1 MSSPVKPDASER
13 YALRMA
19 ALRQSP
25 VAAAALVGANRV
37 LTALFYVAFAL
48 LLGLVALSDPWRV
61 LPVAL
66 VPAAAFVLVS
76 AARKGM
82 NEPRPYEVFGVE
94 PLIAREGAGCS
105 FPSRHAFSAFV
116 IAVSWLVASVP
127 VACGL
132 IACACALAW
141 CRVLGGVHFPRDVVA
156 GAAAGIAAGVATC
169 ALAIPLI

>member
-1 MSSPVKPDASER
+1 
-13 YALRMA
+13 MA
-19 ALRQSP
+19 ALRERP
-25 VAAAALVGANRV
+25 AAAKALVGANRV
-37 LTALFYVAFAL
+37 LTALFYAAFAL
-48 LLGLVALSDPWRV
+48 LLGLVVLSDPWRA

-82 NEPRPYEVFGVE
+82 NEPRPYEVFGTE

-105 FPSRHAFSAFV
+105 FPSRHAFSAFA
-116 IAVSWLVASVP
+116 IAVSWLTVSVP

-132 IACACALAW
+132 LGCACALAW

-156 GAAAGIAAGVATC
+156 GAVAGIATGIVTC